1 LDYSKAILIVC
12 VTLIIVIGINAA
24 IFASTRRKRSVS
36 TIELFRKAAKRARN
50 PWKDEDA
57 ALSELSE
64 LVEKLKSDKDK
75 LDRDT

>member
-1 LDYSKAILIVC
+1 MDYSKAILIVC

-24 IFASTRRKRSVS
+24 IFASTRRRRSVN
-36 TIELFRKAAKRARN
+36 TVAMFRKAANRARN
-50 PWKDEDA
+50 PWEDEDA

-64 LVEKLKSDKDK
+64 LVEKIKSDEDK